1 MVLRRWEPFREV
13 RGIQE
18 TVDRFWRN
26 GFAHPYGSRAVYRGN
41 DNLSLDVYHTPESLV
56 LQAAIPGVKPD
67 DVDVTVTGNI
77 LTIKGEAKGGDEVKE
92 KSYLIREHRHGT
104 FSRTVTLP
112 RGLKTDEIEAAYDEG
127 VLTLTIPKAE
137 DARPK
142 AIKVNV
148 NRAVEGKKAA

>member
-13 RGIQE
+13 TGVRD
-18 TVDRFWRN
+18 TVDRFFGN
-26 GFAHPYGSRAVYRGN
+26 GFAHPHGPRAVYRGS
-41 DNLSLDVYHTPESLV
+41 DTLRLDVYHTPESLV

-77 LTIKGEAKGGDEVKE
+77 LTIRGEAGGGDEVKE

-112 RGLKTDEIEAAYDEG
+112 KGLKTDEIEAEYDEG
-127 VLTLTIPKAE
+127 LLTLTIPKAE

-142 AIKVNV
+142 AIKVSV
-148 NRAVEGKKAA
+148 KRALEGKQAA

>member
-18 TVDRFWRN
+18 TVDRFRRN
-26 GFAHPYGSRAVYRGN
+26 GFAHPYGPRAVYRGN